1 MDIFD
6 FLKSMFKNFAVYGL
20 FIAFALTIIEYI
32 NKSSNYIA
40 LYAFLSASFFIINLC
55 QYYVIN
61 STNKK
66 LSSTFLLHTIIGG
79 IIWVVYSIVMY
90 VLYLNKIIGLENI
103 ILMLVFII
111 IVTLV
116 YYILFIKNNILERF
130 VTK

>member
-1 MDIFD
+1 MDVLE

-20 FIAFALTIIEYI
+20 FLAFALTIIEYI

-40 LYAFLSASFFIINLC
+40 LYAFLSASFFIVNLF

-79 IIWVVYSIVMY
+79 IIWVVYSIIMY
-90 VLYLNKIIGLENI
+90 ILYLNKIIGLENI

-111 IVTLV
+111 IVTLI

>member
-1 MDIFD
+1 MDVLE

-20 FIAFALTIIEYI
+20 FLAFALTIIEYI

-90 VLYLNKIIGLENI
+90 ILYLNKITGLENI

>member
-1 MDIFD
+1 MDVLE

-20 FIAFALTIIEYI
+20 FLAFALTIIEYI

-40 LYAFLSASFFIINLC
+40 LYAFLSASFFIVNLF

-90 VLYLNKIIGLENI
+90 ILYLNKIIGLENI

-111 IVTLV
+111 IVTLI
-116 YYILFIKNNILERF
+116 YYILVIKNNILERF
-130 VTK
+130 VIK

>member
-90 VLYLNKIIGLENI
+90 ILYLNKITGLENI

>member
-1 MDIFD
+1 MVIFD

-20 FIAFALTIIEYI
+20 FIAFVLTIIEYI

-61 STNKK
+61 TTNKK

-90 VLYLNKIIGLENI
+90 ILYLNKITGLENI